1 MKRSMILVLALA
13 LTVGVFSALAGGM
26 GGKTIEGTLVDS
38 KCYLMSSKNIGNDH
52 MTPGGEMPG
61 CGTMCAKMGIPT
73 GLLTAEGKY
82 LTLAVPSLKVANY
95 VGQTVRATG
104 MAKSGT
110 LIVQKLEVKKGSGW
124 EEVNVGGMM

>member
-26 GGKTIEGTLVDS
+26 GGKTVEGTLVDS
-38 KCYLMSSKNIGNDH
+38 KCYLGMGAEGNDH
-52 MTPGGEMPG
+52 KTPGGDMPG

-73 GLLTAEGKY
+73 GLLTADGKY

-95 VGQTVRATG
+95 VGQTVRASG